1 MEVVNFLEGVCFE
14 KLHIE
19 ALSENSSNK
28 EMRICMPKGAV
39 MDKHKATGAI
49 SVQVLEGKIVFE
61 VGDEKIEM
69 PKGALI
75 SLEAQVLH
83 RLDALE
89 NSVIR
94 LSLSKK

>member
-1 MEVVNFLEGVCFE
+1 MEVVHFLEGVCFE

-19 ALSENSSNK
+19 ALSENSSHK
-28 EMRICMPKGAV
+28 EIRICMPKGAV
-39 MDKHKATGAI
+39 MDKHKAPGAI
-49 SVQVLEGKIVFE
+49 SVQVLEGKIIFE
-61 VGDEKIEM
+61 VENEKIEM

>member
-1 MEVVNFLEGVCFE
+1 MEVVNFLESVCFE

-28 EMRICMPKGAV
+28 EMCICMPKGAV
-39 MDKHKATGAI
+39 MDKHKAPGAI

-75 SLEAQVLH
+75 SLEAQVSH